1 MTFPVSPSIFSDN
14 PYRAEWFEENY
25 VFTPDGPTNSP
36 THHCKLTFDITKPFI
51 NKARTAVDVG
61 CRMGEYTR
69 FLSKNFDNVFAF
81 DANLHPRFPWN
92 VDLSNTTHFNC
103 ALGDAQGTIEMFG
116 GTHQT
121 VEGQMKEVPVFRLDD
136 FGLEDVDY
144 IKVDVEG
151 FERKVLLGGQKTIS
165 AFRPLIVIEQ
175 NDVRLPDEEP
185 YAAKTYL
192 ESIGYKHVATCPRG
206 WDLVMMPE

>member
-1 MTFPVSPSIFSDN
+1 
-14 PYRAEWFEENY
+14 
-25 VFTPDGPTNSP
+25 
-36 THHCKLTFDITKPFI
+36 
-51 NKARTAVDVG
+51 
-61 CRMGEYTR
+61 
-69 FLSKNFDNVFAF
+69 
-81 DANLHPRFPWN
+81 
-92 VDLSNTTHFNC
+92 
-103 ALGDAQGTIEMFG
+103 MFG

-175 NDVRLPDEEP
+175 NDVRLADEEP

>member
-1 MTFPVSPSIFSDN
+1 MTFPVSPSIFLDN

-51 NKARTAVDVG
+51 NKTRTAVDVG

-69 FLSKNFDNVFAF
+69 FLSKNFDNAFAF

-121 VEGQMKEVPVFRLDD
+121 VEGQMKEVPMFRLDD

-151 FERKVLLGGQKTIS
+151 FEKKVLLGGQKTIS

>member
-1 MTFPVSPSIFSDN
+1 
-14 PYRAEWFEENY
+14 
-25 VFTPDGPTNSP
+25 
-36 THHCKLTFDITKPFI
+36 
-51 NKARTAVDVG
+51 
-61 CRMGEYTR
+61 
-69 FLSKNFDNVFAF
+69 
-81 DANLHPRFPWN
+81 
-92 VDLSNTTHFNC
+92 
-103 ALGDAQGTIEMFG
+103 MFG
-116 GTHQT
+116 GTHQA
-121 VEGQMKEVPVFRLDD
+121 VEGKMKEVPVFRLDE

-151 FERKVLLGGQKTIS
+151 FEKKVLLGGQKTIS
-165 AFRPLIVIEQ
+165 ASRPLIVIEQ